1 MVQDE
6 NETGA
11 QEENVEVPEVGEVL
25 LMKRILLKPNKEVH
39 EPAQRKNL
47 FRTMCKEKGKCCKLI
62 FDNVSTDNL
71 VSVEMVEKLGLQKES
86 HPTPYKVSGCRK
98 DTKCW

>member
-6 NETGA
+6 DETGA
-11 QEENVEVPEVGEVL
+11 QEENVEVLEVGEVL

-47 FRTMCKEKGKCCKLI
+47 FRTMCKAKGKCCKLT
-62 FDNVSTDNL
+62 FL
-71 VSVEMVEKLGLQKES
+71 
-86 HPTPYKVSGCRK
+86 
-98 DTKCW
+98 